1 MSEYDYNQ
9 YGDIAIYHTGFGF
22 KISPKNRL
30 DDDSCGGGCSG
41 CGH

>member
-22 KISPKNRL
+22 KISQKNRL
-30 DDDSCGGGCSG
+30 DDDSCKGGCSG